1 MTEGI
6 TDSTASAS
14 SSPALNN
21 NEEDATHDEQKCP
34 STPTTT
40 SPSTTSPSSTHQVIR
55 IKTGGSTASA
65 FADMQM
71 NNNKTV
77 DDADVMDMLLPWDNY
92 TSNNNKAPP
101 RRRKKNGGLKKNTG
115 GGLANS
121 RRQSDPSFDH
131 IFMEEGNAMTSGKN
145 NPIR

>member
-1 MTEGI
+1 MTEDI

-14 SSPALNN
+14 SSPTLNN
-21 NEEDATHDEQKCP
+21 NEEDATHDEQKCH
-34 STPTTT
+34 STP
-40 SPSTTSPSSTHQVIR
+40 TTSPSSTHQIR

-71 NNNKTV
+71 NNKTV

-92 TSNNNKAPP
+92 TSINNKAPP

-131 IFMEEGNAMTSGKN
+131 IFLEEGNAMTSGKN

>member
-6 TDSTASAS
+6 TDSSASAS

-71 NNNKTV
+71 NNKTV

-92 TSNNNKAPP
+92 TSSNNKAPP
-101 RRRKKNGGLKKNTG
+101 RRRKKGGLKKNTG

-131 IFMEEGNAMTSGKN
+131 IFSEEGNAMTSGKN

>member
-1 MTEGI
+1 MMNR
-6 TDSTASAS
+6 S
-14 SSPALNN
+14 
-21 NEEDATHDEQKCP
+21 
-34 STPTTT
+34 
-40 SPSTTSPSSTHQVIR
+40 VILLQR
-55 IKTGGSTASA
+55 HLPRVHTRYVSKLVDRQTASA

-71 NNNKTV
+71 NNKTV

-101 RRRKKNGGLKKNTG
+101 RRRKKGGLKKNTG

-131 IFMEEGNAMTSGKN
+131 IFLEEGNAMTSGKN